1 MPFHFQNTKKKN
13 TNHKLNCGR
22 TFFAFFF
29 TLQNVLRK
37 RPIFEASLRFR
48 WLTVWMFETF
58 TATHNFRETN
68 LCKLSSAKIGR
79 VWDSKLVKNQFHIKS
94 KGQKKYLISTLWNGV
109 PPSLSSVYNL
119 YRNVLHP
126 NWKGKGVSSWLDKKL
141 HLSST
146 SYVPLFEIQ
155 NFISQLLEIPS
166 DNAAAAW
173 FLCGIYE

>member
-1 MPFHFQNTKKKN
+1 
-13 TNHKLNCGR
+13 
-22 TFFAFFF
+22 
-29 TLQNVLRK
+29 
-37 RPIFEASLRFR
+37 
-48 WLTVWMFETF
+48 MFETF

-68 LCKLSSAKIGR
+68 LCKLFSAKIGR

-94 KGQKKYLISTLWNGV
+94 KGQKISLISTLWNGV
-109 PPSLSSVYNL
+109 PPPLSYVSNL

-146 SYVPLFEIQ
+146 SFEPLFEIQ

-166 DNAAAAW
+166 DKAAAAW
-173 FLCGIYE
+173 FLCGIYDQVLLSKVLT

>member
-1 MPFHFQNTKKKN
+1 M
-13 TNHKLNCGR
+13 NCGR
-22 TFFAFFF
+22 TFFF

-48 WLTVWMFETF
+48 WLTVLWMFETF

-94 KGQKKYLISTLWNGV
+94 KEQKKFLISTLWNGV
-109 PPSLSSVYNL
+109 PPPLSYVSNL

-126 NWKGKGVSSWLDKKL
+126 NWKGKGVISWLDKKL
-141 HLSST
+141 HRT
-146 SYVPLFEIQ
+146 SYLSLRFKISFR
-155 NFISQLLEIPS
+155 NFWKYHLITLLLL
-166 DNAAAAW
+166 D
-173 FLCGIYE
+173 FYVVFMTKFYYLKC